1 PDGIGIRE
9 GVYMF
14 SSSLVNI
21 PEAMMVLTSL
31 LLRGLA
37 IFSTVSIGVIAYLV
51 YLKKLKDLQGAPE
64 HPA

>member
-1 PDGIGIRE
+1 
-9 GVYMF
+9 MF

-37 IFSTVSIGVIAYLV
+37 IFSTVSVGVIAYLV
-51 YLKKLKDLQGAPE
+51 YLKKLKDLQGTPE
-64 HPA
+64 PPA